1 MNKKELIEYIQSYI
15 DVIKI
20 SPELFHDG
28 IDKEIL
34 DLLIEV
40 KKYIKEN

>member
-1 MNKKELIEYIQSYI
+1 MKKEDLLKYIQSYI

-28 IDKEIL
+28 IDDELL
-34 DLLIEV
+34 DLLKEV
-40 KKYIKEN
+40 KKYIMK